1 MYFVYYGLT
10 PLLLLPLLFISMPLR
25 SYGLDNLYAMLNI
38 GVFSYRF
45 ITLTTMSFR
54 VGLIFGLISTSLVV
68 YVLTLVIEHSQEK
81 FILYMRRMF

>member
-1 MYFVYYGLT
+1 
-10 PLLLLPLLFISMPLR
+10 
-25 SYGLDNLYAMLNI
+25 MLNI